1 MLLLFSSILLLL
13 LSHEYLTETFY
24 GTPPS
29 VSDYDA
35 YGVKFAANDF
45 LVVVASNDFAWSRQL
60 GIMFYNQVLPL
71 SQEYVYCDQ
80 FYPDDM
86 YIFSIK
92 VSHYL

>member
-1 MLLLFSSILLLL
+1 MLLLFSSILLLV
-13 LSHEYLTETFY
+13 LSPEYLTGPYY
-24 GTPPS
+24 GTAPS

-45 LVVVASNDFAWSRQL
+45 LVVIASNDFGWSRQL

-71 SQEYVYCDQ
+71 SQEYVYCDM
-80 FYPDDM
+80 FYPSDM
-86 YIFSIK
+86 YVFSVK